1 MKLYEDE
8 VGLRVEARLPMTSR
22 GKDLAVLLADGIV
35 RKMSFGFNVIKD
47 SWNSEG
53 TERRLKS
60 VRLFEVSAVVWPAYS
75 STEAAVRG
83 LDLVAQRSGVDADA
97 LADTLL
103 KIEEGSDLTDE
114 QAELM
119 KSVIDNLAPRSEV
132 PAEEPAPENSLLA
145 LKQLQLDL
153 LLKRI

>member
-1 MKLYEDE
+1 
-8 VGLRVEARLPMTSR
+8 
-22 GKDLAVLLADGIV
+22 
-35 RKMSFGFNVIKD
+35 MSFGFNVIKD

-132 PAEEPAPENSLLA
+132 PAEEPAPESSLLA